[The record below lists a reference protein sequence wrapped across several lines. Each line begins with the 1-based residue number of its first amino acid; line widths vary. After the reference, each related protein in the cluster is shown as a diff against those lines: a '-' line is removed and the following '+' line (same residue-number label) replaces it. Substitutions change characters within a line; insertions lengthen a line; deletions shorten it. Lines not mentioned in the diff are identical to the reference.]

1 MVILIDTNILLDVL
15 MKRSPFDKASALVW
29 KICETRKAIGYI
41 STLSYANIMYIMRK
55 QLHESQ
61 IENIY
66 EKMSLLFRFA
76 SFDDKVLKN
85 AVHMKWKD
93 FEDAIQSST
102 AESIHADYIVTR
114 NTKDFTNSRIKA
126 ITPEEFNSIW
136 W

>member
-29 KICETRKAIGYI
+29 KICETRKATGYI

-66 EKMSLLFRFA
+66 EKSSDEYLSYINPDSLRIYPDAKIEPSLAEATEGDRFQFVRCGYFCKDPA
-76 SFDDKVLKN
+76 RENTFNLIVGLKDSYKP
-85 AVHMKWKD
+85 A
-93 FEDAIQSST
+93 
-102 AESIHADYIVTR
+102 
-114 NTKDFTNSRIKA
+114 
-126 ITPEEFNSIW
+126 
-136 W
+136 

>member
-29 KICETRKAIGYI
+29 KICETRKATGYI

-76 SFDDKVLKN
+76 SFYDKVLKN

-93 FEDAIQSST
+93 FEDAI
-102 AESIHADYIVTR
+102 
-114 NTKDFTNSRIKA
+114 F
-126 ITPEEFNSIW
+126 
-136 W
+136 